1 MRRLS
6 TRVLPTALA
15 VYGIFAVCIEDFE
28 VVEARSRVGANAK
41 RLSLGAAAT
50 IDD

>member
-1 MRRLS
+1 M
-6 TRVLPTALA
+6 ALA

-28 VVEARSRVGANAK
+28 VCGSAKSFGANGK